1 MDIKDTVA
9 KNIKAAR
16 EAKHLTLDMAAA
28 ATGVSRSMLIQI
40 EKGDVNPT
48 ISVLWKIA
56 NGYKVS
62 FTALMESAPRQA
74 TVMRGAE
81 AAVMEEDGGR
91 YRIQALFPFDERH
104 SFEAYR
110 VTIVPGGG
118 LTAEPHMSGTEET
131 LTVFEG
137 AVEITAGKESFLLQA
152 GDSLRFMADVPH
164 SYRCIGDSTAILHML
179 IYYGK

>member
-62 FTALMESAPRQA
+62 FTALMEPPRQA
-74 TVMRGAE
+74 TVLRGAE
-81 AAVMEEDGGR
+81 AAVMEEDEGR

-104 SFEAYR
+104 SFECYR
-110 VTIVPGGG
+110 VTVAPGGH
-118 LTAEPHMSGTEET
+118 LSAEPHMSGTEET
-131 LTVFEG
+131 ITVFAG
-137 AVEITAGKESFLLQA
+137 AVEITAGNERFSLNA

-164 SYRCIGDSTAILHML
+164 SYHCAGAENAVLHML
-179 IYYGK
+179 IHYAK